1 MPPPQPAAARP
12 GRRER
17 RRAETRERIFRAAL
31 RLFAERG
38 FAAVTV
44 EDITE
49 AADVGKGTFFNYFP
63 SKEHIFAAFGQLQVG
78 KIKAAVERA
87 RGGAPAIEVWREL
100 IPQLAEEPGRSRELV
115 RAILVAVHSSD
126 AVRELLREQLL
137 EGRTALGELLAL
149 GQKQGAVRRDR
160 PALEL
165 ARMMQQMA
173 FGTLMLWAL
182 HQSDEPAT
190 AWMTASMDTL
200 RTGFQPREHSN
211 AAKTGRGVRSC
222 RASKE
227 KRS

>member
-1 MPPPQPAAARP
+1 MPRTHTLSSPRFP

-17 RRAETRERIFRAAL
+17 RRTETRERIFRAAL

-63 SKEHIFAAFGQLQVG
+63 TKEHIFAAFGQLQVG

-87 RGGAPAIEVWREL
+87 RSGSPAVEVWREL

-126 AVRELLREQLL
+126 AVRDLLREQLL
-137 EGRTALGELLAL
+137 EGRAALGELLAM

-160 PALEL
+160 PALDL

-182 HQSDEPAT
+182 HKSNEPAT
-190 AWMTASMDTL
+190 VWMTTAMDTL
-200 RTGFQPREHSN
+200 RTGFQPRDHS
-211 AAKTGRGVRSC
+211 AIRKAGKGFRTGM
-222 RASKE
+222 E